1 MSGTKRKNVITPG
14 IQQKGS
20 TKKQKT
26 APGSAPKP
34 QLRAPDL
41 ETATDS
47 DPIVESDTTEHSGDD
62 DGASWPADEDAEDE
76 VSKDDVPNEDAE
88 KEVSSDDGP
97 DEGVPLPG
105 HKPQKVG
112 KTGALATE
120 SSGNQSSSKEAH
132 AKQKALAQER
142 KAGKPNAD
150 SIARTKKLW
159 ERLRRKSH
167 VPKDERKKLVGE
179 LFEIITGNVKDFVL
193 KHDSVR
199 VIQTAIKYANLDQR
213 RNIARELKGEYRSL
227 AESRYAKFLL
237 GKLLVHGD
245 KQIRDLIVPEFYGHV
260 RRLIKHPE
268 AAWILDDVYRGV
280 ATPSQKSILLR
291 EWYGAEFAIFKSQ
304 GQDPVSG
311 ELKSILKEHPE
322 KRKPIMHALH
332 DLINLLVQKKT
343 TGFTMLHDA
352 MLQYLLNISTGTEEM
367 TNFIELLKG
376 DEEGDLLKNLAFT
389 RSGARVV
396 CLALAYGNAKDRKQM
411 LKVYKGTIQAMA
423 NDASGHQVI
432 LTAYDVIDDT
442 VLTSKF
448 IFPELIGK
456 SSDLDEN
463 QKQSLLDAV
472 NNIVARIPILY
483 LFTGE
488 SRMLL
493 RDEDMEMLHE
503 VHSIRNTTSK
513 KDPATR
519 RKELLAYVSPILLSM
534 IVENAEALVRSSFGC
549 QFITE
554 VMLSA
559 VGDREEALEQI
570 AELTKADTPEIK
582 QALNEPSA
590 GRMLKT
596 LVQGGRYNPKSKS
609 VELVEPAL
617 DFHNSLFA
625 SLHEQGRVLE
635 WATGGNSFVIV
646 GFLEADGFE
655 NKESL
660 MEILKNGRK
669 ELEEAAAPKTP
680 EKVETKN
687 SGEHAAA
694 AKTSKKVG
702 TTGDEVKVAALKISK
717 EVGTQRSGEKAAPA
731 KASKKGESGKNGEK
745 TRLGNRGAQLLL
757 EKLDDA

>member
-1 MSGTKRKNVITPG
+1 MPGSKRKDVTTPG
-14 IQQKGS
+14 LQKGII
-20 TKKQKT
+20 KKQKI
-26 APGSAPKP
+26 APNVTTQGLQRGIVKKQKAPYIP
-34 QLRAPDL
+34 PSDL
-41 ETATDS
+41 ETAEDS

-62 DGASWPADEDAEDE
+62 DGVSWPSDEDA
-76 VSKDDVPNEDAE
+76 VNGFSGDDR
-88 KEVSSDDGP
+88 S
-97 DEGVPLPG
+97 DEGVPLPESAS
-105 HKPQKVG
+105 KKDG
-112 KTGALATE
+112 KSKAPASE
-120 SSGNQSSSKEAH
+120 STSNQSSSKESH

-159 ERLRRKSH
+159 ERLRIKSS
-167 VPKDERKKLVGE
+167 VPKDERKQLVGE

-199 VIQTAIKYANLDQR
+199 AIQTAIKYASLDQK

-227 AESRYAKFLL
+227 AESRYARFLL

-268 AAWILDDVYRGV
+268 ASWILDDVYRGV
-280 ATPSQKSILLR
+280 ATPSQKAILLR
-291 EWYGAEFAIFKSQ
+291 EWYGAEFAIFQTQ
-304 GQDPVSG
+304 GDDPVSA
-311 ELKSILKEHPE
+311 ELKPILEEHPE

-352 MLQYLLNISTGTEEM
+352 MLQYFLNVPSGTEEM

-389 RSGARVV
+389 KSGARVV
-396 CLALAYGNAKDRKQM
+396 CLALAYGNAKDRKQI
-411 LKVYKGTIQAMA
+411 LKVYKGTIQAVA
-423 NDASGHQVI
+423 YDTNGHQLI

-442 VLTSKF
+442 VLTSKS
-448 IFPELIGK
+448 IFPELVGK

-463 QKQSLLDAV
+463 QKQSFLDAV
-472 NNIVARIPILY
+472 NNLNARIPILY

-493 RDEDMEMLHE
+493 RGEDIESLNE

-519 RKELLAYVSPILLSM
+519 RKELLAYISPILLSL
-534 IVENAEALVRSSFGC
+534 IANHAEALVQSSFGC

-554 VMLSA
+554 VVLSA
-559 VGDREEALEQI
+559 IGDREAALDKII
-570 AELTKADTPEIK
+570 ALTKSDSPDIQ

-590 GRMLKT
+590 GRMMKT
-596 LVQGGRYNPKSKS
+596 LVQGGRYNAKTKS

-617 DFHNSLFA
+617 SFHSSLFA
-625 SLHEQGRVLE
+625 SLEAQDQVLE

-646 GFLEADGFE
+646 ALLEADGFE
-655 NKESL
+655 KKKSL
-660 MEILKNGRK
+660 MEILQNGRK
-669 ELEEAAAPKTP
+669 AL
-680 EKVETKN
+680 EKVAASKALKKGASGESGESTKATKN
-687 SGEHAAA
+687 SAV
-694 AKTSKKVG
+694 S
-702 TTGDEVKVAALKISK
+702 
-717 EVGTQRSGEKAAPA
+717 
-731 KASKKGESGKNGEK
+731 KASEKGEAGKAGEK
-745 TRLGNRGAQLLL
+745 TPSGNRGAQLLL
-757 EKLDDA
+757 EKLDEE